1 MTGGPRALRSATS
14 TRPGR
19 RERRR
24 AETRERIFRAA
35 LGLFAERG
43 YLATTVEDITEAA
56 DVGKGTFFNYFPT
69 KEHILS
75 AFGDLQV
82 GKLQEAS
89 AAAKGTEPME
99 RVLKHLMHRLAEEPG
114 RSQAMVRSVML
125 ALLSSEPVRR
135 QMRENFERGRRVLGD
150 LLAVAQRRGEVRPD
164 RDPTELARVF
174 QQSVIGALMMWSL
187 GPPSPVTDWIEATF
201 PVLWSGI
208 RAGAAESVR
217 EQLV

>member
-1 MTGGPRALRSATS
+1 MRKGVPAARPTS
-14 TRPGR
+14 RRPGR

-89 AAAKGTEPME
+89 AAKGTQSME
-99 RVLKHLMHRLAEEPG
+99 RVLKHLMLRLAEEPG

-135 QMRENFERGRRVLGD
+135 QMRENFERGRRVLAD
-150 LLAVAQRRGEVRPD
+150 LLAQGQGRGEVRPD
-164 RDPTELARVF
+164 REPTELACVF
-174 QQSVIGALMMWSL
+174 QQSVVGALMMWSL

-201 PVLWSGI
+201 PVVWSGI
-208 RAGAAESVR
+208 RAGQAKNAE
-217 EQLV
+217 EQRL